1 METIAIAHAVATLAM
16 FGLIWFVQVVH
27 YPLFSSVDGDFAV
40 YAQLHSSRTSRV
52 VGPLMIV
59 EAVTA
64 TALAADDPSWVSVT
78 GVALVAVVWA
88 STAFVQVPCHRRL
101 SQGFDTAA
109 HRHLVRSNWLR
120 TITWS
125 VRAAIAV
132 ALLPG

>member
-40 YAQLHSSRTSRV
+40 YAKLHSRRTSRV

-64 TALAADDPSWVSVT
+64 TALMADDPSWVSVT
-78 GVALVAVVWA
+78 GVALVAVAWA

-109 HRHLVRSNWLR
+109 HRQLVRSNWLR
-120 TITWS
+120 TITSS
-125 VRAAIAV
+125 VRAGIAV
-132 ALLPG
+132 ALLPE